1 MLGTLEISRAGRPVS
16 LPAAKQRGVLAT
28 LLLQAGQKV
37 SHDQLIERIW
47 NGRPPN
53 DARGALHTHV
63 ARLRRALGDGHHDA
77 HRLIHT
83 FNDSYSIELPPGSL
97 DLSTF
102 RELTVR
108 AAGAHD
114 AAGKADLLR
123 RALALWRGPVLADVP
138 SESLHREEVPW
149 VMEERLRAIERWFQ
163 LGLQLARHDETIIT
177 LKEATA
183 DHPYH
188 ERLWAQLMIA
198 LHKAG
203 RRAEALETYRTID
216 GLLRKELG
224 IDPTQELV
232 RVHAAILND
241 DPDSARI
248 LDETHP
254 GTPPVSRHMPPAL
267 PLGADEE
274 PEPREKSLEPFTGDG
289 VPQQL
294 PSGIASFTGR
304 EDELKALDDLLM
316 ASDHETSPPIVI
328 ATISGMGGV
337 GKTALA
343 VHWAHRAMDR
353 FPDGLLYLDLRG
365 FGPGGH
371 VDPGTALEQLL
382 HALAVPPGRI
392 PARTDARSSML
403 RSVLAGRRVLMLLDN
418 ARDSAQVRPLLPG
431 SHAVVL
437 VTSRSQLRGL
447 AVREGAHHVLL
458 EQFSPAE
465 SAALLT
471 RILGPERIGAQ
482 AQATEELARSCV
494 HLPLALTI
502 AAEHATCRPGSSL
515 RDLAEEV
522 RDQRT
527 ALDTLD
533 TADDHEASLR
543 AVFSWSYRA
552 LEPSAARM
560 FRMLSLHPGADV
572 SPPEA
577 AALAGVTTSEA
588 RRLLDLLTGRSLL
601 GGTGRDRHRF
611 HDLLHVY
618 AVERSRR
625 EDSGTERRTAVRRVL
640 DWYLHTADRAA
651 DLLEPTRRRFPLTIT
666 HVPADPPVLAGP
678 ADAMAWL
685 DDQRANLIAAT
696 RLSAEHRWDAH
707 TWRLPHALWRFFF
720 VRGHVR
726 DWIDTHLLALDAAR
740 GAGDPRA
747 LAETTKNLGFA
758 YWRSGHLSEALRHHG
773 RALVLDQESGDRWG
787 EAKTRNHLGF
797 IYDRSGRFA
806 EALDQQHRSLALYA
820 EVDDRCGQGRA
831 LIGIGNAYRQ
841 LDQHAASVPPLER
854 ALAITRDIGDRWGE
868 SLALIAIG
876 FTHLATG
883 RYTEATDHF
892 HQALAI
898 TREIG
903 DRWGE
908 SLALIAIGFTHLATG
923 RHTEATDHLRQA
935 LAITRETGDRWG
947 ESLALIAIG
956 FTHLATD
963 RHTEATDHL
972 HQALA
977 ITREIDSMGDDGLL
991 EDACRA
997 GTSLGPVHGRE
1008 AVFSALGL
1016 HTRLQPA
1023 LAREVTL
1030 AEPSPCSP

>member
-1 MLGTLEISRAGRPVS
+1 MDTESEPFFHFGVLGTLEISRAGRPVS

-28 LLLQAGQKV
+28 LLLQANQKV

-47 NGRPPN
+47 DGTPPN

-77 HRLIHT
+77 RRLIHT
-83 FNDSYSIELPPGSL
+83 FNDSYVINLTPGSL

-102 RELTVR
+102 RDLTVR
-108 AAGAHD
+108 AAATQD
-114 AAGKADLLR
+114 ATGKADLLR
-123 RALALWRGPVLADVP
+123 QALALWRGPVLADVP
-138 SESLHREEVPW
+138 SESLHRDEVPW

-203 RRAEALETYRTID
+203 RRAEALEAYRTID
-216 GLLRKELG
+216 TLLRKEFG

-232 RVHAAILND
+232 RVHSAILND
-241 DPDSARI
+241 DPEPARI
-248 LDETHP
+248 LDETQP
-254 GTPPVSRHMPPAL
+254 GQLVSPRQVLPPDSGEVPDSEVS
-267 PLGADEE
+267 
-274 PEPREKSLEPFTGDG
+274 DG

-294 PSGIASFTGR
+294 PSGIAYFTGR
-304 EDELKALDDLLM
+304 DKELKALDGLL
-316 ASDHETSPPIVI
+316 AGDDHETSPPIVI

-337 GKTALA
+337 GKTTLA
-343 VHWAHRAMDR
+343 VHWAHRVMDR

-371 VDPGTALEQLL
+371 VDPGTALELLL
-382 HALAVPPGRI
+382 HTLDVPAERI
-392 PARTDARSSML
+392 PARTDARSAML

-447 AVREGAHHVLL
+447 AVREGAHRVLL
-458 EQFSPAE
+458 DQFSPAE
-465 SAALLT
+465 STALLT
-471 RILGPERIGAQ
+471 RILGPERISAQ
-482 AQATEELARSCV
+482 ARAAEELARSCV

-515 RDLAEEV
+515 KDLADEV

-560 FRMLSLHPGADV
+560 FRMLSLHPGADF

-577 AALAGVTTSEA
+577 AALAGVTTPEA
-588 RRLLDLLTGRSLL
+588 RRLLELLTDRSLL
-601 GGTGRDRHRF
+601 ERTPRDRHRF
-611 HDLLHVY
+611 HDLLHAY
-618 AVERSRR
+618 AIEQSHQ
-625 EDSGTERRTAVRRVL
+625 EDSETERTTAIRRAL

-651 DLLEPTRRRFPLTIT
+651 DLLEPTRRRFPLAIT
-666 HVPADPPVLAGP
+666 HEPADPPVLAGP

-685 DDQRANLIAAT
+685 DEQRANLIAAIT
-696 RLSAEHRWDAH
+696 LSAEYGWHAL
-707 TWRLPHALWRFFF
+707 TWRLPHVLWRFFF
-720 VRGHVR
+720 VRGHVS

-740 GAGDPRA
+740 NAGDPRA

-758 YWRSGHLSEALRHHG
+758 YWRSGHLSEALKHHH
-773 RALVLDQESGDRWG
+773 RALILDQESGDCWG

-806 EALDQQHRSLALYA
+806 EALDQQHRSLALYEKA
-820 EVDDRCGQGRA
+820 GDRCGQGRA

-841 LDQHAASVPPLER
+841 LDQHAASVPPLQR
-854 ALAITRDIGDRWGE
+854 ALAITREIGDRWGE

-876 FTHLATG
+876 FTYLATG
-883 RYTEATDHF
+883 RHPETTDHL

-908 SLALIAIGFTHLATG
+908 SLALIAIGFAHLATG
-923 RHTEATDHLRQA
+923 RHPETTDHLHQA

-956 FTHLATD
+956 FTHPET
-963 RHTEATDHL
+963 TDHL
-972 HQALA
+972 RQALA
-977 ITREIDSMGDDGLL
+977 ITREINGMGDDGLL
-991 EDACRA
+991 EEPHFA
-997 GTSLGPVHGRE
+997 PVHGRE
-1008 AVFSALGL
+1008 AVISALHL
-1016 HTRLQPA
+1016 HTRLQ
-1023 LAREVTL
+1023 LASARGDSL
-1030 AEPSPCSP
+1030 PSSA